1 MEPYGFFPY
10 PDWAAGRSGLRSSKG
25 YVQMHEARVLV
36 VDDSAA
42 MRALFSDL
50 LDSARDVVV
59 VGTAAN
65 ADEARK
71 QIAELRPNVLTLD
84 VEMPGMSGIEFLE
97 EIMEG
102 KPMPVVMLSSLTQ
115 SGTETSLKAYELGAV
130 ECFPKPLKATPEQFA
145 KTVGQLGK
153 IVLAAA
159 NSNVKEAGV
168 RRRAAAARPAATA
181 GQIAAAPGFDWN
193 GNVIALSASMGG
205 IDALGELFARFPAD
219 CPPTAVV
226 LGAEPMVVNAFIARM
241 AGQLACGIVAAAD
254 GAALVPGTIHIA
266 ADPAHHLVVEA
277 GSPPKLRLV
286 ARDPVEGARPSATL
300 LYGTM
305 ARAGVTAAAAVL
317 TGMGEDGARG
327 LKMLR
332 DAGAATFAQDPA
344 TAMVGEAPGA
354 AIAAGGVQ
362 ETLPLDALACAILA
376 KCSTTGIHRPG

>member
-1 MEPYGFFPY
+1 
-10 PDWAAGRSGLRSSKG
+10 
-25 YVQMHEARVLV
+25 MHEARVLV

-50 LDSARDVVV
+50 LDQARDVVV

-71 QIAELRPNVLTLD
+71 QIADLRPNVLTLD

-97 EIMEG
+97 ELMEAR
-102 KPMPVVMLSSLTQ
+102 PMPVVMLSSLTQ

-159 NSNVKEAGV
+159 NSNVRDAGARKRAATHKTAQV
-168 RRRAAAARPAATA
+168 AAAAAAS
-181 GQIAAAPGFDWN
+181 FDWN

-205 IDALGELFARFPAD
+205 IDALGELFAAFPAD
-219 CPPTAVV
+219 CPPAAVV
-226 LGAEPMVVNAFIARM
+226 LNAEPMVVNAFIARM
-241 AGQLACGIVAAAD
+241 AGQLACTIVAASD
-254 GAALVPGTIHIA
+254 GAALTQGTIHVA

-277 GSPPKLRLV
+277 GHPPRLRLV
-286 ARDPVEGARPSATL
+286 GRDPVDGARPSATL

-305 ARAGVTAAAAVL
+305 ARAGVSAAAAVL

-327 LKMLR
+327 LKLLR

-344 TAMVGEAPGA
+344 TAMVGQAPGA

-362 ETLPLDALACAILA
+362 EALPLDKLAIAILA
-376 KCSTTGIHRPG
+376 KCSVTGVYSPH